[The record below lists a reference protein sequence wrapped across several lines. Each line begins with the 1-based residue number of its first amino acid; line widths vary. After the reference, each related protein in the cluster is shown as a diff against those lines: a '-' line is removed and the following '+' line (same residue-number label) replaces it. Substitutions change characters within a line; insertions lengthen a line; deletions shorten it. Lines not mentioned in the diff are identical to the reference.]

1 MKNFVLL
8 LRANTNMSAEA
19 FFDSQEIKLRAE
31 WLEEIQKKNIVVNL
45 GGTMPP
51 SPSMATTI
59 FADGS
64 IREGAFSE
72 ISHFLTGYLVIKAEN
87 LESAKEVASSNP
99 ILKAGGSIE
108 IREIMLR

>member
-19 FFDSQEIKLRAE
+19 FFDSKEIKLRAE
-31 WLEEIQKKNIVVNL
+31 WLEEIKNNNIIVNL

-51 SPSMATTI
+51 SPFMAATI
-59 FADGS
+59 FSDGS
-64 IREGAFSE
+64 VTEGAFSE
-72 ISHFLTGYLVIKAEN
+72 IDHFITGYLVIKAEN
-87 LESAKEVASSNP
+87 LEYAKEVARSNP
-99 ILKAGGSIE
+99 ILKVGGSIE